1 MLLLGHTFVNRAVAK
16 YEKPLILSE
25 PMTDDHTG
33 RFSTRVADYV
43 KYRPGYPGNVLR
55 LLEEECGL
63 DPTSVVADVGS
74 GTGILSELFL
84 KNGNRVYGVEPNR
97 EMREAGER
105 LLASY
110 ANFVS
115 LDGRAEATTLED
127 ASVDFVIA
135 GQAFHWF
142 DPPSARREFKRVLR
156 DDGWVV
162 LVWNDRRTAGT
173 PFLEDYE
180 RLLVEFGTDYKEV
193 SVKYMEESALS
204 TLFGANG
211 PRTAS
216 FDNEQVFDL
225 EGLRGRLTSSSYA
238 PQPGHPNFEPLMREL
253 ESLFRRHEREG
264 RVVVAYDTKVFY
276 GRL

>member
-1 MLLLGHTFVNRAVAK
+1 
-16 YEKPLILSE
+16 
-25 PMTDDHTG
+25 MTTDPTG

-43 KYRPGYPGNVLR
+43 KYRPGYPPAVLR
-55 LLEEECGL
+55 LLADECGL
-63 DPTSVVADVGS
+63 TPGSFVADVGS
-74 GTGILSELFL
+74 GTGILAELFL

-115 LDGRAEATTLED
+115 VDGRAEETTLAD
-127 ASVDFVIA
+127 ASVDYVTA

-142 DPPSARREFKRVLR
+142 DPPRARREFRRILR
-156 DDGWVV
+156 PGGWVV
-162 LVWNDRRTAGT
+162 LAWNDRRTAGT

-180 RLLVEFGTDYKEV
+180 RLLLEYGTDYAAV
-193 SVKYMEESALS
+193 SARYMEESALS
-204 TLFGANG
+204 TLFGATG

-216 FDNEQVFDL
+216 FDNEQVFDF
-225 EGLRGRLTSSSYA
+225 EGLRGRLTSSSYS
-238 PQPGHPNFEPLMREL
+238 PEPGHPDFDPLMRGL
-253 ESLFRRHEREG
+253 EALFRRHEREG

-276 GRL
+276 GKL

>member
-1 MLLLGHTFVNRAVAK
+1 
-16 YEKPLILSE
+16 
-25 PMTDDHTG
+25 MTTDHTE

-43 KYRPGYPGNVLR
+43 KYRPGYPPAVLR

-63 DPTSVVADVGS
+63 SSTSIVADVGS

-110 ANFVS
+110 TNFTSV
-115 LDGRAEATTLED
+115 DGRAEATTLD
-127 ASVDFVIA
+127 DNSVDFVTA

-142 DPPSARREFKRVLR
+142 DPPHARREFMRILR
-156 DDGWVV
+156 PDGWVV
-162 LVWNDRRTAGT
+162 LVWNDRRTGGT
-173 PFLEDYE
+173 PFLEEYE
-180 RLLVEFGTDYKEV
+180 RLLLEYGTDYKEV
-193 SVKYMEESALS
+193 SVKYAEESMLAALY
-204 TLFGANG
+204 G
-211 PRTAS
+211 PSEMRMKT
-216 FDNEQVFDL
+216 FDNEQVFDFD
-225 EGLRGRLTSSSYA
+225 GLRGRLTSASYT
-238 PQPGHPNFEPLMREL
+238 PEPGHPNFDPLMREL
-253 ESLFRRHEREG
+253 EALFRRHARDG

>member
-1 MLLLGHTFVNRAVAK
+1 
-16 YEKPLILSE
+16 
-25 PMTDDHTG
+25 MTEDFTG

-43 KYRPGYPGNVLR
+43 KYRPGYPAAVLR

-63 DPTSVVADVGS
+63 TQSSVVADVGS
-74 GTGILSELFL
+74 GTGLLSELFL

-105 LLASY
+105 LLSAY
-110 ANFVS
+110 TNFVS
-115 LDGRAEATTLED
+115 VDGRAEATTLDD
-127 ASVDFVIA
+127 ASVDFVTA

-142 DPPSARREFKRVLR
+142 DPPRARVEFKRVLR
-156 DDGWVV
+156 SGGWVV

-180 RLLVEFGTDYKEV
+180 RLLLTYGTDYKAV
-193 SVKYMEESALS
+193 SGKYAEESMLAALY
-204 TLFGANG
+204 G
-211 PRTAS
+211 PSEMLTQS

-225 EGLRGRLTSSSYA
+225 EGLRGRLTSSSFA
-238 PQPGHPNFEPLMREL
+238 PQPGHPSFEPMMQEL
-253 ESLFRRHEREG
+253 EALFQRHARDG
-264 RVVVAYDTKVFY
+264 RVVVDYDTKVFY